1 MSTLGER
8 IRYVRQE
15 ILKVNQAEFAKRLD
29 FNRVATISDYEKDKR
44 NPDITALRKISF
56 IGGVKL
62 DWLLTG
68 SGPMSSYDM
77 INTEHACEPRAAF
90 GEHFVCV
97 KVYDMLSAG
106 GPDNFPGTD
115 PMDSV
120 MVPKKDYVKG
130 PLALRVRGEAMAPNI
145 HHDATVGV
153 DVNDKRLISGDIYA
167 VWLNFEGVSI
177 KRVFIHPDKVV
188 LKPDNPT
195 FPHTAVYA
203 GDLSTQF
210 VIGKVVWLY
219 QSY

>member
-8 IRYVRQE
+8 IRYIRQE
-15 ILKVNQAEFAKRLD
+15 ILKVNQAEFAKRID

-68 SGPMSSYDM
+68 SGPISNDI
-77 INTEHACEPRAAF
+77 INTEHACEPRASF
-90 GEHFVCV
+90 GEHFVRV

-115 PMDSV
+115 PMDNV

-130 PLALRVRGEAMAPNI
+130 SLALRVRGEAMAPNI
-145 HHDATVGV
+145 LHDATVGV
-153 DVNDKRLISGDIYA
+153 DVNDKRLVSGDIYA
-167 VWLNFEGVSI
+167 VWLNFEGVSV

-195 FPHTAVYA
+195 FPHTAVYSE
-203 GDLSTQF
+203 DLRTF

>member
-1 MSTLGER
+1 MNTLGER
-8 IRYVRQE
+8 IRYVRQD
-15 ILKVNQAEFAKRLD
+15 ILKVNQAEFARRLD

-68 SGPMSSYDM
+68 SGPISSYDM
-77 INTEHACEPRAAF
+77 INAEHACEPRPAS
-90 GEHFVCV
+90 GEHFVCA

-106 GPDNFPGTD
+106 GPRDFPGRD
-115 PMDSV
+115 HIDSI
-120 MVPKKDYVKG
+120 MVLKKDFVKG
-130 PLALRVRGEAMAPNI
+130 SLALRVRGEAMAPNI
-145 HHDATVGV
+145 LHDATVGI
-153 DVNDKRLISGDIYA
+153 DVNDKRLVSGDIYA

-177 KRVFIHPDKVV
+177 KRVFIHSDRVV

-203 GDLSTQF
+203 GELNREF
-210 VIGKVVWLY
+210 VLGKVVWLY